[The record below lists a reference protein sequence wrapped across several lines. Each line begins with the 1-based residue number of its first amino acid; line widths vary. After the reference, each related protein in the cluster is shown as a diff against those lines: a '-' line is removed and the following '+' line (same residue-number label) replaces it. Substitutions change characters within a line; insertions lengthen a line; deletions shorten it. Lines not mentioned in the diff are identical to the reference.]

1 MKTKIYLFIFAIL
14 IIITGYTLYQ
24 ANAEGNTEKEKDFK
38 VENFEDVTEIN
49 ITDRM
54 GKNMNLKKVDD
65 KWLLNDKYP
74 VRELLFEEMK
84 EALTKME
91 AYSPVP
97 NIGKNT
103 IVQQMVSEAVKVEVF
118 KGRKKDKVIYVG
130 GPNLQNNASHM
141 YLEIDGKSSKQI
153 YNVGIPGFR
162 GYLTTRFLINENEWR
177 SKEIFSYL
185 PSEVK
190 TVEVKY
196 FKETGYENFIL
207 TNEKNNFTIETD
219 GKKMSGEDLNLSN
232 IVNYLKMFENQQVM
246 SYVFSEAADKT
257 LKDSLLVV
265 NKFAEFSLTD
275 QTNKTQKITIVDMPL
290 NESSKQQY
298 DANGDPMAYDVD
310 YKFVIFGEKSEWGV
324 ITNERFGRLLVS
336 PYLFLKNNI
345 KQ

>member
-1 MKTKIYLFIFAIL
+1 MKTKIYLFVFAIL
-14 IIITGYTLYQ
+14 IAIAGYTLYQ
-24 ANAEGNTEKEKDFK
+24 ANAKGDTAKEKDFK

-54 GKNMNLKKVDD
+54 GKNMNLKKVDEN
-65 KWLLNDKYP
+65 WILNDKYP

-103 IVQQMVSEAVKVEVF
+103 IIEQMVAEAVKVEVF

-141 YLEIDGKSSKQI
+141 FLEIKGKASKQI
-153 YNVGIPGFR
+153 YNVGIPGFK
-162 GYLTTRFLINENEWR
+162 GYLTTRFLVNENEWR

-185 PSEVK
+185 PSEIKEVK
-190 TVEVKY
+190 VKY
-196 FKETGYENFIL
+196 FTDAGYDDYSL
-207 TNEKNNFTIETD
+207 TNEKNNFTLEVG
-219 GKKMSGEDLNLSN
+219 GKKFSAEDLNVNN

-246 SYVFSEAADKT
+246 SYIFSEPVDKG

-265 NKFAEFSLTD
+265 NKYAEFNLID
-275 QTNKTQKITIVDMPL
+275 QQNKAHKVTLLNMPL

-298 DANGDPMAYDVD
+298 DENGDPMAFDVD
-310 YKFVIFGEKSEWGV
+310 YKFVIFGEKEDWGV

-336 PYLFLKNNI
+336 PYLFLTNNI
-345 KQ
+345 KP